1 MLESICSAV
10 MEGNGRARGQR
21 ARRSPAWLTDRGRPE
36 FPLGTPG
43 AAQRPPRPPRARSSR
58 LLISAAISYLLNTEK
73 AFISMAPGERC
84 FANLTSCEQRH
95 LQLHMI
101 SSCKPHRLHLRDS
114 LTSVSAYTRTSAI
127 VLQT

>member
-1 MLESICSAV
+1 MCMGCV
-10 MEGNGRARGQR
+10 
-21 ARRSPAWLTDRGRPE
+21 
-36 FPLGTPG
+36 G
-43 AAQRPPRPPRARSSR
+43 ASR
-58 LLISAAISYLLNTEK
+58 LPCAGHMPCVHLHSRSDHLTERK
-73 AFISMAPGERC
+73 RSVHCLTEGERC

-114 LTSVSAYTRTSAI
+114 LTSVSSYTRTSAI